1 MKQTFAMLLLIATLN
16 ATAQDSST
24 RSAFRNGYMRIGLN
38 YLGNE
43 LVNSLSPK
51 SNVFNGNFGAT
62 TGYCFEFGRNFYFNK
77 KTTSRLKYG
86 LDWTYL
92 SLTYNKPNWNSY
104 AKSSGAGDTYIDG
117 KAIAASVSGR
127 LGPVVS
133 FNPVEKLVIDARF
146 QVAPSAYFFDHS
158 YYKNQG
164 LPNEQYFEFVDYERE
179 DTEDGYDAE
188 SIKNRLSFGVKTAFG
203 VTIRRKAIGLSL
215 DYIPGKVKVN
225 YGSNEGNGQEKIK
238 ANNLQLKLSFQL

>member
-1 MKQTFAMLLLIATLN
+1 MKQTLLAMLLIATLN
-16 ATAQDSST
+16 ATAQTTTT
-24 RSAFRNGYMRIGLN
+24 RSAFRNGYMRLGLN
-38 YLGNE
+38 YLGKD
-43 LVNSLSPK
+43 LDYSRSPR

-77 KTTSRLKYG
+77 NSTSRLKYG

-92 SLTYNKPNWNSY
+92 SLTYNKMDWNNY
-104 AKSSGAGDTYIDG
+104 APGSGVSNVDIDG
-117 KAIAASVSGR
+117 TSIAASVSGR

-146 QVAPSAYFFDHS
+146 QLAPSVYFFDQS

-164 LPNEQYFEFVDYERE
+164 EPNEQYLDFADYQREAVDN
-179 DTEDGYDAE
+179 DYDAE
-188 SIKNRLSFGVKTAFG
+188 SVKNRLSFGVKTALG
-203 VTIRRKAIGLSL
+203 VTIRRKAIGLAL

-225 YGSNEGNGQEKIK
+225 YDSNEGHGQEKIK
-238 ANNLQLKLSFQL
+238 VNSTQLKLSFQL